1 MIVDRLNAFSGI
13 SSGKWDKAARIAS
26 LEVAFL
32 MLINSWPLFGL
43 LTTCSGT
50 LPSHLQNVG

>member
-1 MIVDRLNAFSGI
+1 MLNAFSGI